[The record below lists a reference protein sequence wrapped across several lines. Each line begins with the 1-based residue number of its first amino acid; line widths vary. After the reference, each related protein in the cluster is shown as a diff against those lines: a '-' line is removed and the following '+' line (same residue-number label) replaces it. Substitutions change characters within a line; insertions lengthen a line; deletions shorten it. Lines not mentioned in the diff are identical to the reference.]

1 MDELIRD
8 YNLSQY
14 HTLHTLD
21 SNENAILVENSE
33 NGLLYVKKSHSYFD
47 LHVFEN
53 IMKHPHSSI
62 AKIQDLFLFDSELIT
77 IEEFIN
83 GSTLFDI
90 LEKNGA
96 LDEAISYKIFL
107 ELCDALIHLH
117 SLNEPVIHRDIK
129 LTNIMVDNN
138 YNVKL
143 IDFNIAR
150 HFKSDTPQDTMIMGT
165 AGFAAPE
172 QFGFR
177 QTDARTDVYSLG
189 VLLNYLLTGE
199 HPKDH
204 LYSGALRNVILK
216 CIQLDPTQ
224 RYQSV
229 AYLKSEMTKVI
240 RATRPIPIP
249 KQKDDSGLDTKRSI
263 GYYFS
268 ILYKATVILSG
279 LIVLLM
285 VYSDSP
291 SALFPWSILER
302 IFQLVFIT
310 YSVVLYANLG
320 NIHRYLPLCSHRNLL
335 VRGLGCY
342 LYFIAFILL
351 WAVISTF
358 AKYLYS
364 SL

>member
-8 YNLSQY
+8 YKLSQY

-21 SNENAILVENSE
+21 SNENAILVQNAE

-83 GSTLFDI
+83 GSTLLDL
-90 LEKNGA
+90 LEKSGA
-96 LDEAISYKIFL
+96 LHETISYKIFYG
-107 ELCDALIHLH
+107 LCDALIHLH

-129 LTNIMVDNN
+129 LTNVMVDNN

-150 HFKSDTPQDTMIMGT
+150 HYKSDTPQDTMIMGT

-229 AYLKSEMTKVI
+229 ACLKSETTKI
-240 RATRPIPIP
+240 LRAASPIPIP
-249 KQKDDSGLDTKRSI
+249 NQKEDS

-268 ILYKATVILSG
+268 KLYKATVIIFG
-279 LIVLLM
+279 LIILIM
-285 VYSDSP
+285 TYSVSP

-302 IFQLVFIT
+302 IFQLVYIT

-320 NIHRYLPLCSHRNLL
+320 NIHRYLPLCSHKNLL
-335 VRGLGCY
+335 IRGLGCF
-342 LYFIAFILL
+342 LYFIAPIVL
-351 WAVISTF
+351 WAVISTL
-358 AKYLYS
+358 AKLFIQ
-364 SL
+364 